1 MIEHVLDLGN
11 QLKKDLETSNDFEV
25 DSYKDLL
32 IIGMGGYSSFAVCLS
47 LSFLSFSILM
57 IFSWFLFLT

>member
-11 QLKKDLETSNDFEV
+11 QLKKELETSTEFAV

-32 IIGMGGYSSFAVCLS
+32 IVGMGG
-47 LSFLSFSILM
+47 
-57 IFSWFLFLT
+57 